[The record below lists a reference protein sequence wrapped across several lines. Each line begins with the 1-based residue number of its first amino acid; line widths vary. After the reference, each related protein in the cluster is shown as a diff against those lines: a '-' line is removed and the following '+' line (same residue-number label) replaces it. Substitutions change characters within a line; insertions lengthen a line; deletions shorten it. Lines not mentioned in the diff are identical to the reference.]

1 VVIKASQ
8 NPQELDRGKRFEF
21 LLQQTEIFSHFMS
34 GNKGEK
40 STASP
45 QKGKPGRPKKATES
59 RESRIS
65 EPDPEPDT
73 SDGAAG
79 E

>member
-1 VVIKASQ
+1 
-8 NPQELDRGKRFEF
+8 

-40 STASP
+40 TAASP
-45 QKGKPGRPKKATES
+45 QKVKPGRPKKATEN
-59 RESRIS
+59 RESRNS
-65 EPDPEPDT
+65 EPE
-73 SDGAAG
+73 SSGAAG

>member
-1 VVIKASQ
+1 MGR
-8 NPQELDRGKRFEF
+8 NFPQELDRGKRFEF

-40 STASP
+40 TAASP
-45 QKGKPGRPKKATES
+45 QKVKPGRPKKATEN
-59 RESRIS
+59 RESRNS
-65 EPDPEPDT
+65 EPE
-73 SDGAAG
+73 SSGAAG